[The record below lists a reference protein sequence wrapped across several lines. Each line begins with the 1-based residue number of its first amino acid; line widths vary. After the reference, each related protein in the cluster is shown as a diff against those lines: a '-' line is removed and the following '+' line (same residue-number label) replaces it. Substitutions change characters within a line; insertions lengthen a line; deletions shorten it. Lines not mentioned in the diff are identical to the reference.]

1 MRQSVPSNADTYQ
14 FSPEERAVLPGAPFA
29 ARHSGLRQTA
39 YAGTAL
45 LIGVC
50 STFPNALVTVNV
62 GTISGS
68 LGLYIVEASWLPAI
82 YVAMNATGNLTL
94 IKARAQFGIPAV
106 MYALLT
112 GYSVAALLQL
122 AFPSFASAIVIRAIN
137 GMTAAGLVTLTIYY
151 LIEVF
156 PRRLLPLAPIIG
168 IGLAQL
174 GTPLARLVP
183 VELLA
188 INSWRGL
195 CLIELAVA
203 LGILALL
210 LAFPLPPSQRTK
222 AFEPLDLVTIG
233 LIVPAMLLL
242 CGVLGVG
249 RVAWWTDTPWLG
261 WALTAAVPLF
271 AVAVLI
277 EKHRARPL
285 LQLGWL
291 GSVDILRFAAVA
303 LLVRLALAEQTYGS
317 VGLLTSGG
325 LTNDQLHTLF
335 VIVAVAMV
343 LGTACAAL
351 TFSEG
356 RLPWQ
361 VLIAS
366 LIIAL
371 GAWLDS
377 GATNVTRPPQL
388 YLSQALIGFGTTL
401 YVGPA
406 LTYGLL
412 RMLSRGADV
421 FVSFVVLFSVTQN
434 VGGLLGSAILGTYQY
449 MQTHAHALA
458 LSEHLFAADPNV
470 VDRVRLGAAAI
481 AGAVADPTQ
490 QSAQGAGLLARAM
503 TQEATI
509 LAYNDVFRLVAFLAL
524 MSAVYVG
531 YLIVANALR
540 RRQQVAAGNSA

>member
-1 MRQSVPSNADTYQ
+1 
-14 FSPEERAVLPGAPFA
+14 
-29 ARHSGLRQTA
+29 
-39 YAGTAL
+39 
-45 LIGVC
+45 
-50 STFPNALVTVNV
+50 
-62 GTISGS
+62 
-68 LGLYIVEASWLPAI
+68 
-82 YVAMNATGNLTL
+82 
-94 IKARAQFGIPAV
+94 
-106 MYALLT
+106 
-112 GYSVAALLQL
+112 
-122 AFPSFASAIVIRAIN
+122 
-137 GMTAAGLVTLTIYY
+137 
-151 LIEVF
+151 
-156 PRRLLPLAPIIG
+156 
-168 IGLAQL
+168 
-174 GTPLARLVP
+174 
-183 VELLA
+183 
-188 INSWRGL
+188 
-195 CLIELAVA
+195 VA

-271 AVAVLI
+271 AVAVLM

-291 GSVDILRFAAVA
+291 SSVDILRFAAVA

-325 LTNDQLHTLF
+325 LTNDQLRTLF

-343 LGTACAAL
+343 LGTVCAAL
-351 TFSEG
+351 SFSEG

-388 YLSQALIGFGTTL
+388 YLSQALIGFGTTV

-406 LTYGLL
+406 LVYGLL

-449 MQTHAHALA
+449 MQTRAHALA
-458 LSEHLFAADPNV
+458 LSEHLLAADPSV

-481 AGAVADPTQ
+481 AGAVIDPTQ

-509 LAYNDVFRLVAFLAL
+509 LAYSDVFRLVAILAL
-524 MSAVYVG
+524 MSAAYVG
-531 YLIVANALR
+531 YLIVVYAFWR
-540 RRQQVAAGNSA
+540 RRQLAAGSAA

>member
-1 MRQSVPSNADTYQ
+1 MRPSAPSNGDAYR
-14 FSPEERAVLPGAPFA
+14 FSPEERAVLPGAPFV
-29 ARHSGLRQTA
+29 ARHSGWRRTA

-45 LIGVC
+45 LTGVC
-50 STFPNALVTVNV
+50 STFANALVTVNV

-82 YVAMNATGNLTL
+82 FVAMNASGNLTL

-106 MYALLT
+106 MYGLLSA
-112 GYSVAALLQL
+112 YAVAALLQL
-122 AFPSFASAIVIRAIN
+122 AFPGFASAVVIRAIN
-137 GMTAAGLVTLTIYY
+137 GMTAAALITLTIYY

-183 VELLA
+183 VELLGM
-188 INSWRGL
+188 NNWHGL
-195 CLIELAVA
+195 HLIELAVA

-210 LAFPLPPSQRTK
+210 LAFPLPPSQRSK

-233 LIVPAMLLL
+233 LIVPGMLLL

-261 WALTAAVPLF
+261 WALAAAVPLI
-271 AVAVLI
+271 ALAVLI

-291 GSVDILRFAAVA
+291 SRTDILRFAAVA

-325 LTNDQLHTLF
+325 LTNDQLRTLF

-343 LGTACAAL
+343 LGTLCAAL

-401 YVGPA
+401 YIGPA
-406 LTYGLL
+406 LVYGLL

-421 FVSFVVLFSVTQN
+421 FVSFIVLFSVTQN

-449 MQTHAHALA
+449 MQTRAHALA
-458 LSEHLFAADPNV
+458 LSEHLLAADPAV
-470 VDRVRLGAAAI
+470 VDRIQIGTAAI
-481 AGAVADPTQ
+481 AGLVVDPAQ
-490 QSAQGAGLLARAM
+490 RSAQGAGLLVQSM
-503 TQEATI
+503 TQQATI
-509 LAYNDVFRLVAFLAL
+509 LAYNDVFRLVAVLAL
-524 MSAVYVG
+524 MSALYVG
-531 YLIVANALR
+531 YLIVANAFR
-540 RRQQVAAGNSA
+540 RRQQVAAGNPA

>member
-1 MRQSVPSNADTYQ
+1 V
-14 FSPEERAVLPGAPFA
+14 
-29 ARHSGLRQTA
+29 A

-45 LIGVC
+45 LTGIC

-68 LGLYIVEASWLPAI
+68 MGLYIVEASWLPAI
-82 YVAMNATGNLTL
+82 YVAMNASANLTL

-106 MYALLT
+106 MYGLLSA
-112 GYSVAALLQL
+112 YVAAALLQL
-122 AFPSFASAIVIRAIN
+122 AFPSFASAIVIRAID
-137 GMTAAGLVTLTIYY
+137 GMTAAGLITLTIYY
-151 LIEVF
+151 LIQVF
-156 PRRLLPLAPIIG
+156 PLKLRPLAPVIG
-168 IGLAQL
+168 IGLTQL

-188 INSWRGL
+188 TDSWHGL
-195 CLIELAVA
+195 HCIELAVA
-203 LGILALL
+203 LGVLAVL
-210 LAFPLPPSQRTK
+210 LAFPLPPSERSK

-242 CGVLGVG
+242 CGALNVG

-261 WALTAAVPLF
+261 WALAAAVPLF
-271 AVAVLI
+271 ALAVLV
-277 EKHRARPL
+277 ESHRAHPL

-291 GSVDILRFAAVA
+291 SGVDILRFAAVA

-325 LTNDQLHTLF
+325 LINDQLRTLF
-335 VIVAVAMV
+335 TIVAVAMV
-343 LGTACAAL
+343 LGTLCAAL
-351 TFSEG
+351 TLSEE

-377 GATNVTRPPQL
+377 GATSVTRPPQL
-388 YLSQALIGFGTTL
+388 YLSQALLGFGTTL
-401 YVGPA
+401 FIGPA
-406 LTYGLL
+406 LVYGLL
-412 RMLSRGADV
+412 RVIRGGADF

-449 MQTHAHALA
+449 MQTRTHALA
-458 LSEHLFAADPNV
+458 LSEHVLATDPSV
-470 VDRVRLGAAAI
+470 VDRVRVGTAAI
-481 AGAVADPTQ
+481 AGAVVDPTQ
-490 QSAQGAGLLARAM
+490 QSVQGAGLLVQSM
-503 TQEATI
+503 TQQATI
-509 LAYNDVFRLVAFLAL
+509 LAYNDVFRLVAVLAL
-524 MSAVYVG
+524 MNVLFVG
-531 YLIVANALR
+531 YLIAANVLR
-540 RRQQVAAGNSA
+540 RRQQVAAGNPA

>member
-1 MRQSVPSNADTYQ
+1 MRRSAKSAADGYR
-14 FSPEERAVLPGAPFA
+14 FSSQERAVLPGSPFG
-29 ARHSGLRQTA
+29 ARHSSWRRAA

-45 LIGVC
+45 LTGIGA
-50 STFPNALVTVNV
+50 TFPNALVSVNV

-68 LGLYIVEASWLPAI
+68 LGLYIAQASWLPAI

-112 GYSVAALLQL
+112 VHAVAALLQL
-122 AFPSFASAIVIRAIN
+122 AFPGFASAIVIRVIN
-137 GMTAAGLVTLTIYY
+137 GMTAAALITLTVYY

-156 PRRLLPLAPIIG
+156 PRNLLPLAPIIG

-188 INSWRGL
+188 TDKWHGL
-195 CLIELAVA
+195 HLIELAVA
-203 LGILALL
+203 LGLLALL
-210 LAFPLPPSQRTK
+210 LAFPLPPSERTK
-222 AFEPLDLVTIG
+222 AFEPLDLVTIW
-233 LIVPAMLLL
+233 LVVPAMLLL

-249 RVAWWTDTPWLG
+249 RVAWWTGTPWLG
-261 WALTAAVPLF
+261 WALASAIPLF
-271 AVAVLI
+271 ALAALI
-277 EKHRARPL
+277 EGHRARPL

-291 GSVDILRFAAVA
+291 STADILRFAAVA

-325 LTNDQLHTLF
+325 LTNDQLWTLF

-343 LGTACAAL
+343 LGTVCAAL
-351 TFSEG
+351 TFSER

-371 GAWLDS
+371 GAWIDS
-377 GATNVTRPPQL
+377 NATNVTRPPQL

-401 YVGPA
+401 FVGPA
-406 LTYGLL
+406 LVYGLL

-421 FVSFVVLFSVTQN
+421 FVSLIVLFSVTQN
-434 VGGLLGSAILGTYQY
+434 VGGLLGSTFLGTYQY
-449 MQTHAHALA
+449 MQTRAHALA
-458 LSEHLFAADPNV
+458 LSEHLLAADPSV
-470 VDRVRLGAAAI
+470 VDRVRMGTAAI
-481 AGAVADPTQ
+481 AGAVVDPTQ
-490 QSAQGAGLLARAM
+490 RAAQGAGVLARAM
-503 TQEATI
+503 TQEANI
-509 LAYNDVFRLVAFLAL
+509 LAYNDVFRLVAVLAL
-524 MSAVYVG
+524 MSALYVG
-531 YLIVANALR
+531 YLIVVYELR
-540 RRQQVAAGNSA
+540 RRRQLAAGNPV

>member
-1 MRQSVPSNADTYQ
+1 MRRSAKSAADGYR
-14 FSPEERAVLPGAPFA
+14 FSSQERAVLPGSPFG
-29 ARHSGLRQTA
+29 ARHSSWRRAA

-45 LIGVC
+45 LTGIGA
-50 STFPNALVTVNV
+50 TFPNALVSVNV

-68 LGLYIVEASWLPAI
+68 LGLYIAQASWLPAI

-112 GYSVAALLQL
+112 VHAVAALLQL
-122 AFPSFASAIVIRAIN
+122 SFPGFASAIVIRVIN
-137 GMTAAGLVTLTIYY
+137 GMTAAALITLTVYY

-156 PRRLLPLAPIIG
+156 PRNLLPLAPIIG

-188 INSWRGL
+188 TDKWHGL
-195 CLIELAVA
+195 HLIELAVA
-203 LGILALL
+203 LGLLALL
-210 LAFPLPPSQRTK
+210 LAFPLPPSERTK
-222 AFEPLDLVTIG
+222 AFEPLDLVTIW
-233 LIVPAMLLL
+233 LVVPAMLLL

-249 RVAWWTDTPWLG
+249 RVAWWTGTPWLG
-261 WALTAAVPLF
+261 WALASAIPLF
-271 AVAVLI
+271 ALAALI
-277 EKHRARPL
+277 EGHRARPL

-291 GSVDILRFAAVA
+291 STADILRFAAVA

-325 LTNDQLHTLF
+325 LTNDQLWTLF

-343 LGTACAAL
+343 LGTVCAAL
-351 TFSEG
+351 TFSER

-371 GAWLDS
+371 GAWIDS
-377 GATNVTRPPQL
+377 NATNVTRPPQL

-401 YVGPA
+401 FVGPA
-406 LTYGLL
+406 LVYGLL

-421 FVSFVVLFSVTQN
+421 FVSLIVLFSVTQN
-434 VGGLLGSAILGTYQY
+434 VGGLLGSTFLGTYQY
-449 MQTHAHALA
+449 MQTRAHALA
-458 LSEHLFAADPNV
+458 LSEHLLAADPSV
-470 VDRVRLGAAAI
+470 VDRVRMGTAAI
-481 AGAVADPTQ
+481 AGAVVDPTQ
-490 QSAQGAGLLARAM
+490 RAAQGAGVLARAM
-503 TQEATI
+503 TQEANI
-509 LAYNDVFRLVAFLAL
+509 LAYNDVFRLVAVLAL
-524 MSAVYVG
+524 MSALYVG
-531 YLIVANALR
+531 YLIVVYELR
-540 RRQQVAAGNSA
+540 RRRQLAAGNPV

>member
-1 MRQSVPSNADTYQ
+1 MRQSAPSNADTYQ

-112 GYSVAALLQL
+112 GYAVAALLQL

-137 GMTAAGLVTLTIYY
+137 GMTAAALVTLTIYY

-195 CLIELAVA
+195 YLIELAVA

-325 LTNDQLHTLF
+325 LTNDQLRTLF

-343 LGTACAAL
+343 LGTVCAAL

-449 MQTHAHALA
+449 MQTHTHALA

-540 RRQQVAAGNSA
+540 RRQQVAAGNPA